1 LESIDPDPLQSLF
14 LILLETDSTG
24 LTGGTAAGI
33 AATLAFLFLSALISA
48 AESAFFSLSPDQVGQ
63 IRARGQKSDLRVIG
77 LLESPKRLL
86 ASLLISNSFVN
97 VALVIIFTY
106 LTRGLFQGGDTP
118 GWLSFLL
125 QVLFIAAVI
134 LIAGEVMPRVYATR
148 NPVPVARSLSGM
160 MKILTGI
167 LYPFNSILVYSTQII
182 DKKMSRKSI
191 NGSLGEFTDT
201 IELTGGSNTP
211 EEEKKII
218 RGIAKFGDIEVKE
231 IMKSRV
237 DITSVD
243 VAASLKDL
251 LKIIIE
257 AGYSRIPVYEGSF
270 DQVKGILYIKDLLPY
285 LGESNDFE
293 WNKLL
298 RDAFF
303 VPENKKIK
311 DLLQEFR
318 ERKIHMAVVVDEY
331 GGTAGIVTL
340 EDIIEEIVGEI
351 SDEHDEPVGEID
363 YSRIDEH
370 NFIFEGKTSINDFC
384 KILGINDDI
393 FDEVKGEAESLAGL
407 VLELLEKMPEKDEKV
422 PFRNFL
428 FTVKAVDKRRIR
440 KIQVTMLQPPRE
452 EDD

>member
-1 LESIDPDPLQSLF
+1 MY

-24 LTGGTAAGI
+24 IAVGTAAGL
-33 AATLAFLFLSALISA
+33 AATLVLLFLSALISA
-48 AESAFFSLSPDQVGQ
+48 AESAFFSLSPDQVSQLRNQG
-63 IRARGQKSDLRVIG
+63 RNADRRVIQ
-77 LLESPKRLL
+77 LLDSPKRLL
-86 ASLLISNSFVN
+86 ATLLISNSFVN
-97 VALVIIFTY
+97 VSLVIVFTY
-106 LTRGLFQGGDTP
+106 LTRGIFAGQDNP

-125 QVLFIAAVI
+125 QVIFIAAII

-148 NPVPVARSLSGM
+148 HPVPVAQALSGL
-160 MKILTGI
+160 MKVMTGI
-167 LYPFNSILVYSTQII
+167 LYPFNSILVYSTQVI

-191 NGSLGEFTDT
+191 NGSLGEFSDT
-201 IELTGGSNTP
+201 IELTVGSNTP
-211 EEEKKII
+211 EEEKKIM
-218 RGIAKFGDIEVKE
+218 RGIARFGDTEVKE

-243 VAASLKDL
+243 VAASLPDL
-251 LKIIIE
+251 LKVIID

-285 LGESNDFE
+285 LGEPDDFE

-303 VPENKKIK
+303 VPENKKIN

-363 YSRIDEH
+363 FTRIDEH

-393 FDEVKGEAESLAGL
+393 FDEVKGDAESLAGL
-407 VLELLEKMPEKDEKV
+407 LLEMLEKMPEKDEKV

-440 KIQVTMLQPPRE
+440 KIQVTLLQPPRE

>member
-1 LESIDPDPLQSLF
+1 MF